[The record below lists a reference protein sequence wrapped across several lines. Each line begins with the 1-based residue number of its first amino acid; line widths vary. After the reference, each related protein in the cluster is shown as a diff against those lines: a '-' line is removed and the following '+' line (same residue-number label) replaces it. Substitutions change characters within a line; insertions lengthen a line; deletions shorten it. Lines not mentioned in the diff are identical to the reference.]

1 MSFSGSAV
9 TIINNQSQLYS
20 SGPNWNDYI
29 NENGSHTL
37 ILHAGQINYW
47 NGSSFVP
54 INTTIIDN
62 SNNQLYATGCYD
74 IYWNGS
80 KKLTYK
86 KNETSFTFIR
96 GNITYDDSKKI
107 YTLNAPQEIIPEIN
121 GNELMFKDVYQSIDV
136 EYIYNTDL
144 LKQNIILNKLP
155 DLPSGAET
163 NGSYILNG
171 NMEYSDNLEIWANNQ
186 KRNGSFVFRGTIE
199 FKSSG
204 ESVFSLAPLKI
215 YDSNGE
221 VTYGSYQVIRSLD
234 KIQLN
239 IVIPYMW
246 LSNSSRTFP
255 VIVDPSTT
263 EPSMQDT
270 YIDEYHYNTEYG
282 DSDELHV
289 QSFHDDSIFSI
300 FDEKDK
306 RIFLKYNIP
315 FLEDDYNLISAN
327 LYMYCKST
335 EGNRK
340 IDVYHVNDNRWTE
353 SDLNWKNHPTL
364 KSYISY
370 ANTGPGWQ
378 SWNLRS
384 AVSTHISQTLS
395 LTLKDSSEGS
405 TTRYLQKYYSY
416 EYSKSYGPRIVI
428 IYSLP
433 EPETSICSKPEE
445 LANKKTATFV
455 FNSNRISKFKIRL
468 DGIESN
474 WEPSTYK
481 IEHEITFYNLNEGE
495 HLFEVW
501 AKDSYGKEDLTP
513 AKWEWTIDTK
523 SPDTTITSHPNKLV
537 NQRTA
542 KFTFSSSEQ
551 NSRFSYSL
559 DSGSWNDNF
568 DGSKTFK
575 YLNDGT
581 HLFQVKAIDAAGNEG
596 DVESFDWVI
605 DATDPITYI
614 DSGPIGIVSDR
625 NASFT
630 FSSNENNV
638 EFSYNFEN
646 QGWKDALTNQFSK
659 QNLALGEYTLLVR
672 AKDQAGNIDSSP
684 ESRTWTIANPD
695 MSISS
700 FDITFTEVG
709 I

>member
-47 NGSSFVP
+47 NGSSFEP

-80 KKLTYK
+80 KKLTYI
-86 KNETSFTFIR
+86 KNETNFTFIR

-199 FKSSG
+199 FKSNG

-215 YDSNGE
+215 YDNNGE
-221 VTYGSYQVIRSLD
+221 VIYGSYQVIKSSD

-239 IVIPYMW
+239 IVIPYTW
-246 LSNSSRTFP
+246 LSNSSRAYP

-270 YIDEYHYNTEYG
+270 YIDEFNFNTEYG
-282 DSDELHV
+282 DSTELQV
-289 QSFHDDSIFSI
+289 QSYIWG
-300 FDEKDK
+300 DK
-306 RIFLKYNIP
+306 RIFLKYSIP
-315 FLEDDYNLISAN
+315 DLAGSKIISAN
-327 LYMYCKST
+327 LRMYCTST
-335 EGNRK
+335 AGNRE
-340 IDVYHVNDNRWTE
+340 IEVYHVDDDSWKE
-353 SDLNWKNHPTL
+353 SNLNWYNHPTL
-364 KSYISY
+364 KYFIGSANSE
-370 ANTGPGWQ
+370 NTGWQ
-378 SWNLRS
+378 IWDIKSV
-384 AVSTHISQTLS
+384 VSTHFTKSLS
-395 LTLKDSSEGS
+395 LTLKDSNEGS
-405 TTRYLQKYYSY
+405 KTKYLQKYKSY
-416 EYSKSYGPRIVI
+416 ESGTTKDPEIVI
-428 IYSLP
+428 IYSFA
-433 EPETSICSKPEE
+433 PETSIVSKPAK
-445 LANKKTATFV
+445 LVNYNTTTFKFSSNKESKYKT
-455 FNSNRISKFKIRL
+455 KL
-468 DGIESN
+468 DGTESN
-474 WEPSTYK
+474 WEPSYYTK
-481 IEHEITFYNLNEGE
+481 NHETKYDNLNDGK
-495 HLFEVW
+495 HKFEVW
-501 AKDSYGKEDLTP
+501 AIDTYDMEELNPSV
-513 AKWEWTIDTK
+513 WEWTIDTE
-523 SPDTTITSHPNKLV
+523 SPDTTITSHPNKLD

-542 KFTFSSSEQ
+542 RFTFSSNDP
-551 NSRFSYSL
+551 NSKFRYKL
-559 DSGSWNDNF
+559 DSGSWKDNL
-568 DGSKTFK
+568 DGRKTF
-575 YLNDGT
+575 YDLIDGK
-581 HLFQVKAIDAAGNEG
+581 HLFQVKAIDAAGNDE

-614 DSGPIGIVSDR
+614 DSGPIGVVSDR
-625 NASFT
+625 TASFT
-630 FSSNENNV
+630 FSSSEVNV
-638 EFSYNFEN
+638 EFSYNFDN
-646 QGWKDALTNQFSK
+646 QGWKDIPTNQISK
-659 QNLALGEYTLLVR
+659 PNLALGEYTLLVR

-695 MSISS
+695 LTLSS
-700 FDITFTEVG
+700 FDITFT
-709 I
+709 